1 MTSNLLGLVDHSNQ
15 RIVDEVL
22 QKYDKHSEVE
32 DLKITLPVKDIES
45 IIKTMDGINLDEIV

>member
-32 DLKITLPVKDIES
+32 DLKITLPVKEIES